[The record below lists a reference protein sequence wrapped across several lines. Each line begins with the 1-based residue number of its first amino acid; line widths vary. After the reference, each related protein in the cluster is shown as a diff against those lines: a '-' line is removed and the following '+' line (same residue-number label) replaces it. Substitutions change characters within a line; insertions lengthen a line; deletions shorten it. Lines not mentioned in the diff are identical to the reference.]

1 MTDNLAAVGALGT
14 VGLDP
19 VSIIA
24 LAAIAII
31 GLPHGAFDGAVALAL
46 GYGKTLRS
54 MFWFILVYIAIAA
67 CVVVFWVAFPVLAL
81 LLFLLISMVHF
92 GIGDS
97 QPGEWGHRTIQ
108 TLAHGGLVVIA
119 ISLLHRTE
127 VEPIFAHLL
136 VGDTTIVWMVLS
148 GAAYWLAAI
157 VAGYAVLADR

>member
-1 MTDNLAAVGALGT
+1 MTDNLVAVGALGT

-81 LLFLLISMVHF
+81 LLFLLI
-92 GIGDS
+92 
-97 QPGEWGHRTIQ
+97 RK
-108 TLAHGGLVVIA
+108 
-119 ISLLHRTE
+119 
-127 VEPIFAHLL
+127 
-136 VGDTTIVWMVLS
+136 
-148 GAAYWLAAI
+148 
-157 VAGYAVLADR
+157 